1 MALTHMYEQTHTN
14 TGLTGTT
21 AGTQGVSP
29 PSTLL
34 LWADC
39 QRCPLSKN
47 TNIHTHSS
55 HRHTHTH
62 LKHTQIPGLA
72 SAQCRDYRIRTLFHY
87 LPTLYSSRSLTHT
100 RAKTHTHTHND
111 SHNTWLLHTRG
122 YSYSLASKCNNTLFK
137 QMLLLGFNL
146 QMTWVLISDISNKC
160 SNSSL
165 GNTLK
170 LYAFLGGWKKTH
182 YIADLWP

>member
-100 RAKTHTHTHND
+100 RAKTHTHTH
-111 SHNTWLLHTRG
+111 T
-122 YSYSLASKCNNTLFK
+122 
-137 QMLLLGFNL
+137 
-146 QMTWVLISDISNKC
+146 MTVTTHDFYTPEVTVTVWPQSAITHF
-160 SNSSL
+160 SSRC
-165 GNTLK
+165 
-170 LYAFLGGWKKTH
+170 Y
-182 YIADLWP
+182 Y